1 MVRKPLFRLLANE
14 KDITETLRQNLISLG
29 FDDKEGFKS
38 DEINFKVHGIY
49 AKPVFGDKL
58 ELYLGWAGEGEEG
71 ADLIWLCGK
80 FAVQTCERDFKEQS
94 TEVRATAV
102 DFASEIKTKKR
113 RSWENTTL
121 FAIAGKV
128 ADENA
133 LRLKTSGEDM
143 AIRSRLQDG
152 VSDLEFLYSLSKEL
166 GYLAATKNDTL
177 ILAPKKSG
185 DDEADEAEKGGDGL
199 PQIELNLSDL
209 ASLNITEANRNAYGS
224 VVCEWQ
230 DVESGKRKQ
239 IKTGKGKQIYKMQ
252 IPEPKSDAEA
262 YKLAQSKLNELKKG
276 GINGRCSCMGANIV
290 AGVQIKFKGAPGLE
304 DVKFS
309 GKSVSH
315 TLEPSAYNIEIEFE
329 G

>member
-1 MVRKPLFRLLANE
+1 MVRKPSFRLLANE
-14 KDITETLRQNLISLG
+14 KDITETLRRNLISLG

-49 AKPVFGDKL
+49 AKPTFGDKL

-71 ADLIWLCGK
+71 ADNMWLCGK

-102 DFASEIKTKKR
+102 DFAGEIKTKKR

-121 FAIAGKV
+121 FAIAGKI

-152 VSDLEFLYSLSKEL
+152 VGDLEFLYSLSKEL

-177 ILAPKKSG
+177 ILAPKSG
-185 DDEADEAEKGGDGL
+185 DDEAD
-199 PQIELNLSDL
+199 
-209 ASLNITEANRNAYGS
+209 
-224 VVCEWQ
+224 
-230 DVESGKRKQ
+230 
-239 IKTGKGKQIYKMQ
+239 
-252 IPEPKSDAEA
+252 
-262 YKLAQSKLNELKKG
+262 
-276 GINGRCSCMGANIV
+276 GA
-290 AGVQIKFKGAPGLE
+290 
-304 DVKFS
+304 
-309 GKSVSH
+309 
-315 TLEPSAYNIEIEFE
+315 
-329 G
+329 

>member
-1 MVRKPLFRLLANE
+1 MVRKPIFKLEANG
-14 KDITETLRQNLISLG
+14 KDITQTIKQNLISLG

-38 DEINFKVHGIY
+38 DEINFKVKGIF
-49 AKPVFGDKL
+49 AKPTFGDKL
-58 ELYLGWAGEGEEG
+58 ELYLGWAGEGEGG
-71 ADLIWLCGK
+71 ADNMWLCGK
-80 FAVQTCERDFKEQS
+80 FAVQTCERDYKEQS

-102 DFASEIKTKKR
+102 DFAGEIKTKKR

-121 FAIAGKV
+121 FAIAGKI

-166 GYLAATKNDTL
+166 GYLAATKNNTL

-185 DDEADEAEKGGDGL
+185 DDEADEAETESGL
-199 PQIELNLSDL
+199 PQIELNLIDL
-209 ASLNITEANRNAYGS
+209 ASLNITEANRNAYNA

-230 DVESGKRKQ
+230 DIASGKRKQ
-239 IKTGKGKQIYKMQ
+239 IKVGKGKQTYKMQ

-262 YKLAQSKLNELKKG
+262 YRLAQNKLNELKKG
-276 GINGRCSCMGANIV
+276 GINGRCSCMGANII
-290 AGVQIKFKGAPGLE
+290 AGAQVKFKGAPGLE

-309 GKSVSH
+309 VKSVSH
-315 TLEPSAYNIEIEFE
+315 TLEPTSYTIEIEFE

>member
-1 MVRKPLFRLLANE
+1 MVRKPIFRLLANE

-38 DEINFKVHGIY
+38 DEINFKVKGLFV
-49 AKPVFGDKL
+49 KPVFGDKL

-121 FAIAGKV
+121 FAIASKI

-133 LRLKTSGEDM
+133 LRLKTNGEDM

-152 VSDLEFLYSLSKEL
+152 VGDLEFLYSLSKEL

-177 ILAPKKSG
+177 ILASKSG
-185 DDEADEAEKGGDGL
+185 DDKSSEAEKGSDAL
-199 PQIELNLSDL
+199 PQIELNLSEL
-209 ASLNITEANRNAYGS
+209 ESLNITEANRNAYGS

-239 IKTGKGKQIYKMQ
+239 IKVGKGKQTYKMQ

-262 YKLAQSKLNELKKG
+262 YKLTQSKLNELKKG

-290 AGVQIKFKGAPGLE
+290 AGAQIKFKGAPGLE

-309 GKSVSH
+309 VKSVSH

>member
-1 MVRKPLFRLLANE
+1 MVRKPIFRLLANE
-14 KDITETLRQNLISLG
+14 KDITQTIRQNLISLG

-38 DEINFKVHGIY
+38 DEISFKVHGIF

-58 ELYLGWAGEGEEG
+58 ELYLGWADEGEEG
-71 ADLIWLCGK
+71 ADNIWLCGK
-80 FAVQTCERDFKEQS
+80 FTVQTCERDFKEQS

-102 DFASEIKTKKR
+102 DFAGEIKTKKR

-121 FAIAGKV
+121 FAIASKI

-133 LRLKTSGEDM
+133 LLLKTSGKDM

-152 VSDLEFLYSLSKEL
+152 VGDLEFLYSLSKEL

-177 ILAPKKSG
+177 ILAPKSRG
-185 DDEADEAEKGGDGL
+185 DEADEAEKGGDGL
-199 PQIELNLSDL
+199 PQIELNLSEL
-209 ASLNITEANRNAYGS
+209 ESLNITEANRNAYGS

-239 IKTGKGKQIYKMQ
+239 IKVGKGKQTYKMQ

-276 GINGRCSCMGANIV
+276 GINGRCSCMGANIA
-290 AGVQIKFKGAPGLE
+290 AGTQVKFKGAAGLE

-309 GKSVSH
+309 VKSVSH

>member
-1 MVRKPLFRLLANE
+1 MVRKPIFKLEANG
-14 KDITETLRQNLISLG
+14 KDITQTIKQNLISLG

-38 DEINFKVHGIY
+38 DEISFKVRGLF
-49 AKPVFGDKL
+49 AKPTFGDKL

-71 ADLIWLCGK
+71 ADNMWLCGK
-80 FAVQTCERDFKEQS
+80 FAVQTCERDYKEQS

-102 DFASEIKTKKR
+102 DFAGEIKTKKR

-121 FAIAGKV
+121 FAIAGKI

-152 VSDLEFLYSLSKEL
+152 VGDLEFLYSLSKEL

-177 ILAPKKSG
+177 ILAPKSG
-185 DDEADEAEKGGDGL
+185 DDESDEAEKGGDGL

-209 ASLNITEANRNAYGS
+209 ASLNITEANRNAYNA

-230 DVESGKRKQ
+230 DIASGKRKQ
-239 IKTGKGKQIYKMQ
+239 IKVGKGKQTYKMQ

-290 AGVQIKFKGAPGLE
+290 AGAQIKFKGAAGLE

-309 GKSVSH
+309 VKSVSH
-315 TLEPSAYNIEIEFE
+315 TLEPTNYSIEIEFE

>member
-14 KDITETLRQNLISLG
+14 KDITQTIRQNLISLG

-38 DEINFKVHGIY
+38 DEISFKVRGLF
-49 AKPVFGDKL
+49 AKPAFGDRL
-58 ELYLGWAGEGEEG
+58 ELYLGWTGEGEEG
-71 ADLIWLCGK
+71 ADNMWLCGK

-121 FAIAGKV
+121 FAIAGKI

-177 ILAPKKSG
+177 ILAPKSG
-185 DDEADEAEKGGDGL
+185 DDESDEAEKGGDGL

-209 ASLNITEANRNAYGS
+209 ASLNITEANRNAYNA

-230 DVESGKRKQ
+230 DIASGKRKQ
-239 IKTGKGKQIYKMQ
+239 IKVGKGKQTYKMQ

-290 AGVQIKFKGAPGLE
+290 AGAQVKFKGAPGLE
-304 DVKFS
+304 DLKFS
-309 GKSVSH
+309 VKSVSH
-315 TLEPSAYNIEIEFE
+315 TFDASGYTIEIEFE

>member
-1 MVRKPLFRLLANE
+1 MLRKPIFRLLANK
-14 KDITETLRQNLISLG
+14 KDITQTIKQNLISLG

-38 DEINFKVHGIY
+38 DEISFKVHGIF

-58 ELYLGWAGEGEEG
+58 ELYLGWADEGEEG
-71 ADLIWLCGK
+71 ADNIWLCGK

-102 DFASEIKTKKR
+102 DFAGEIKIKKR

-121 FAIAGKV
+121 FAIAGKI

-133 LRLKTSGEDM
+133 LLLKTSGEDM

-152 VSDLEFLYSLSKEL
+152 VSDLEFLYSLAKEL

-177 ILAPKKSG
+177 ILAPKSRG
-185 DDEADEAEKGGDGL
+185 DEADGAEKGGDGL
-199 PQIELNLSDL
+199 PQIELNLSEL
-209 ASLNITEANRNAYGS
+209 ESLNITEANRNAYGS

-239 IKTGKGKQIYKMQ
+239 IKVGKGKQTYKMQ

-290 AGVQIKFKGAPGLE
+290 AGAQVKFKGAAGLE

-309 GKSVSH
+309 VKSVSH

>member
-1 MVRKPLFRLLANE
+1 MVRKPIFKLEANG

-38 DEINFKVHGIY
+38 DEINFKVHGLY
-49 AKPVFGDKL
+49 TKPAFGDKL
-58 ELYLGWAGEGEEG
+58 ELWLGWAGEGEEG
-71 ADLIWLCGK
+71 ADNMWLCGK

-102 DFASEIKTKKR
+102 DFAGEIKTKKR

-121 FAIAGKV
+121 FAIAGKI
-128 ADENA
+128 ADENT
-133 LRLKTSGEDM
+133 LLLKTSGEDM

-177 ILAPKKSG
+177 ILAPKSG
-185 DDEADEAEKGGDGL
+185 GDEADGAETDRGL
-199 PQIELNLSDL
+199 SQIELNLIDL

-224 VVCEWQ
+224 VTCEWQ

-239 IKTGKGKQIYKMQ
+239 IKVQTHFPKYK
-252 IPEPKSDAEA
+252 KSRIRF
-262 YKLAQSKLNELKKG
+262 YVL
-276 GINGRCSCMGANIV
+276 
-290 AGVQIKFKGAPGLE
+290 
-304 DVKFS
+304 
-309 GKSVSH
+309 
-315 TLEPSAYNIEIEFE
+315 
-329 G
+329 

>member
-1 MVRKPLFRLLANE
+1 MVRKPIFKLEANG
-14 KDITETLRQNLISLG
+14 KDITQTIKQNLISLG

-38 DEINFKVHGIY
+38 DEISFKVRGLF

-58 ELYLGWAGEGEEG
+58 ELWLGWAGEGAEG
-71 ADLIWLCGK
+71 SDLMWLCGK

-121 FAIAGKV
+121 FAIAGKI

-143 AIRSRLQDG
+143 TIRSRLQDG
-152 VSDLEFLYSLSKEL
+152 VSDLEFLYSLAKEL
-166 GYLAATKNDTL
+166 SYLAATKNNTL

-185 DDEADEAEKGGDGL
+185 DDEADEAETESGL
-199 PQIELNLSDL
+199 PQIELNLTDL

-224 VVCEWQ
+224 VTCEWQ
-230 DVESGKRKQ
+230 DIASGKRKQ
-239 IKTGKGKQIYKMQ
+239 IKVGKGKQTYKMQ

-262 YKLAQSKLNELKKG
+262 YKLTQSKLNELKKG
-276 GINGRCSCMGANIV
+276 GINGRCSCIGANIV
-290 AGVQIKFKGAPGLE
+290 AGAQVKFKGAPGLE

-309 GKSVSH
+309 VKSVSH
-315 TLEPSAYNIEIEFE
+315 TLESSAYNIEIEFE

>member
-1 MVRKPLFRLLANE
+1 MLRKPIFRLLANE
-14 KDITETLRQNLISLG
+14 KDITQTIKQNLISLG

-38 DEINFKVHGIY
+38 DEISFKVHGIF
-49 AKPVFGDKL
+49 AKPTFGDKL
-58 ELYLGWAGEGEEG
+58 ELYLGWAGEGEG
-71 ADLIWLCGK
+71 NMWLCGK

-102 DFASEIKTKKR
+102 DFAGEIKTKKR

-121 FAIAGKV
+121 FAIAGKI

-143 AIRSRLQDG
+143 TIRSRLQDG
-152 VSDLEFLYSLSKEL
+152 VSDLEFLYSLAKEL

-177 ILAPKKSG
+177 ILAPKSG
-185 DDEADEAEKGGDGL
+185 GDEADEAEKGGDGL
-199 PQIELNLSDL
+199 PQIELNLSEL
-209 ASLNITEANRNAYGS
+209 ESLNITEANRNAYGS
-224 VVCEWQ
+224 VTCEWQ

-239 IKTGKGKQIYKMQ
+239 IKVGKGKQTYKMQ

-290 AGVQIKFKGAPGLE
+290 AGAQIKFKGAPGLE

-309 GKSVSH
+309 VKSVSH
-315 TLEPSAYNIEIEFE
+315 TLEPSTYNIEIEFE

>member
-14 KDITETLRQNLISLG
+14 KDITETLRQNLISLA

-38 DEINFKVHGIY
+38 DEISFKVHGIY
-49 AKPVFGDKL
+49 AKPTFGDKL
-58 ELYLGWAGEGEEG
+58 ELYLGWAGEGAEG
-71 ADLIWLCGK
+71 SDLMWLCGK

-102 DFASEIKTKKR
+102 DFAGEIKTKKR

-121 FAIAGKV
+121 FVIAGKI

-143 AIRSRLQDG
+143 TIRSRLQDG

-177 ILAPKKSG
+177 ILAPKSRG
-185 DDEADEAEKGGDGL
+185 DEADEAEKRGDGL
-199 PQIELNLSDL
+199 PQIELNLSGL
-209 ASLNITEANRNAYGS
+209 TSLNITEANRNAYGS
-224 VVCEWQ
+224 VTCEWQ
-230 DVESGKRKQ
+230 DFASGNRKQ
-239 IKTGKGKQIYKMQ
+239 IKVGKGKQTYKMQ

-262 YKLAQSKLNELKKG
+262 YRLAQSKLNELKKG

-290 AGVQIKFKGAPGLE
+290 AGAQVKFKGALGLE
-304 DVKFS
+304 DLKFS
-309 GKSVSH
+309 VKSVSH

>member
-1 MVRKPLFRLLANE
+1 MVRKPIFKLEANG

-38 DEINFKVHGIY
+38 DEINFKVYGIY

-58 ELYLGWAGEGEEG
+58 ELWLGWAGEGEEG
-71 ADLIWLCGK
+71 ADNMWLCGK

-102 DFASEIKTKKR
+102 NFASKIKTKKR

-121 FAIAGKV
+121 FAIAGKI

-152 VSDLEFLYSLSKEL
+152 VGDLEFLYSLSKEL

-177 ILAPKKSG
+177 ILAPKSG
-185 DDEADEAEKGGDGL
+185 DDKSSEAEKGSDAL
-199 PQIELNLSDL
+199 PQIELNLSEL
-209 ASLNITEANRNAYGS
+209 ESLNITEANRNAYGS

-239 IKTGKGKQIYKMQ
+239 IKVGKGKQTYKMQ

-290 AGVQIKFKGAPGLE
+290 AGAQIKFKGAPGLE

-309 GKSVSH
+309 VKSVSH
-315 TLEPSAYNIEIEFE
+315 TFDASGYTIEIEFE

>member
-1 MVRKPLFRLLANE
+1 MVRKPIFRLLANE
-14 KDITETLRQNLISLG
+14 KDITQTIRQNLISLG

-38 DEINFKVHGIY
+38 DEISFKVRGLF
-49 AKPVFGDKL
+49 AKPTFGDKL
-58 ELYLGWAGEGEEG
+58 ELWLGWTGEGAEG
-71 ADLIWLCGK
+71 SDLMWLCGK

-121 FAIAGKV
+121 FAIAGKI

-133 LRLKTSGEDM
+133 LKLKTSGEDM

-152 VSDLEFLYSLSKEL
+152 LSDLEFLYSLSKEL

-177 ILAPKKSG
+177 ILAPKNGNDKSS
-185 DDEADEAEKGGDGL
+185 EAEQESGL
-199 PQIELNLSDL
+199 PQIELSLSEL
-209 ASLNITEANRNAYGS
+209 ESLNITEANRNAYGS
-224 VVCEWQ
+224 VTCEWQ

-239 IKTGKGKQIYKMQ
+239 IKVGKGKQTYKMQ

-262 YKLAQSKLNELKKG
+262 YKLAQSKLDELKKG

-290 AGVQIKFKGAPGLE
+290 AGAQLKFKGAAGLE

-309 GKSVSH
+309 IKSVSH
-315 TLEPSAYNIEIEFE
+315 TFDASGYTIEIEFE

>member
-1 MVRKPLFRLLANE
+1 MLRKPIFRLLANE

-38 DEINFKVHGIY
+38 DEISFKVHGIF

-58 ELYLGWAGEGEEG
+58 ELYLGWADEGEEG
-71 ADLIWLCGK
+71 ADNIWLCGK

-102 DFASEIKTKKR
+102 DFAGEIKTKKR

-121 FAIAGKV
+121 FAIAGKI

-143 AIRSRLQDG
+143 TIRSRLQDG

-177 ILAPKKSG
+177 ILAPKSG
-185 DDEADEAEKGGDGL
+185 DDEADGAEKGGDGL
-199 PQIELNLSDL
+199 PQIELNLSEL
-209 ASLNITEANRNAYGS
+209 ESLNITEANRNAYGS

-239 IKTGKGKQIYKMQ
+239 IKVGKGKQTYKMQ

-290 AGVQIKFKGAPGLE
+290 AGAQVKFKGALGLE
-304 DVKFS
+304 DLKFS
-309 GKSVSH
+309 VKSVSH
-315 TLEPSAYNIEIEFE
+315 TLEPTGYTIEIEFE

>member
-38 DEINFKVHGIY
+38 DEISFKVHGIY
-49 AKPVFGDKL
+49 AKPTFGDKL

-71 ADLIWLCGK
+71 ADNTWLCGK

-102 DFASEIKTKKR
+102 NFAGEIKTKKR

-121 FAIAGKV
+121 FAIAGKI

-133 LRLKTSGEDM
+133 LRLKTNGEDI

-152 VSDLEFLYSLSKEL
+152 VSDLEFLYSLAKEL

-185 DDEADEAEKGGDGL
+185 DDEADEAETESGL
-199 PQIELNLSDL
+199 PQIELNLIDL
-209 ASLNITEANRNAYGS
+209 ASLNITKANRNAYNA

-230 DVESGKRKQ
+230 DIASGKRKQ
-239 IKTGKGKQIYKMQ
+239 IKVGKGKQTYKMQ

-262 YKLAQSKLNELKKG
+262 YRLAQNKLNELKKG
-276 GINGRCSCMGANIV
+276 GINGRCSCMGANII
-290 AGVQIKFKGAPGLE
+290 AGAQVKFKGAPGLE

-309 GKSVSH
+309 VKSVSH
-315 TLEPSAYNIEIEFE
+315 TLEPTSYTIEIEFE

>member
-1 MVRKPLFRLLANE
+1 MVRKPIFKLEANG
-14 KDITETLRQNLISLG
+14 KDITQTIKQNLISLG

-38 DEINFKVHGIY
+38 DEISFKVRGLF
-49 AKPVFGDKL
+49 AKPTFGDTL
-58 ELYLGWAGEGEEG
+58 ELWLGWAGEGAEG
-71 ADLIWLCGK
+71 SDLMWLCGK
-80 FAVQTCERDFKEQS
+80 FAVQTCERDFKDQS

-121 FAIAGKV
+121 FAIAGKI

-143 AIRSRLQDG
+143 TIRSRLQDG

-177 ILAPKKSG
+177 ILAPKSG
-185 DDEADEAEKGGDGL
+185 DDEADGAETDREL
-199 PQIELNLSDL
+199 PQIELNLIDL

-224 VVCEWQ
+224 VTCEWQ

-239 IKTGKGKQIYKMQ
+239 IKVGKGKQTYKMQ

-262 YKLAQSKLNELKKG
+262 YRLAQSKLNELKKG
-276 GINGRCSCMGANIV
+276 GINGRCSCMGSNIV
-290 AGVQIKFKGAPGLE
+290 AGAQLKFKGAAGLE

-309 GKSVSH
+309 IKSVSH
-315 TLEPSAYNIEIEFE
+315 TFDASGYTIEIEFE

>member
-1 MVRKPLFRLLANE
+1 MVRKPIFKLEANG
-14 KDITETLRQNLISLG
+14 KDITETLKQNLISLG

-38 DEINFKVHGIY
+38 DEISFKVHGLY
-49 AKPVFGDKL
+49 AKPAFGDRL
-58 ELYLGWAGEGEEG
+58 ELWLGWAGEGAEG
-71 ADLIWLCGK
+71 SDLMWLCGK

-102 DFASEIKTKKR
+102 DFAGEIKTKKR

-121 FAIAGKV
+121 FAIAGKI

-143 AIRSRLQDG
+143 TIRSRLQDG

-177 ILAPKKSG
+177 ILAPKSG
-185 DDEADEAEKGGDGL
+185 DDEADGAEKGGDGL
-199 PQIELNLSDL
+199 PQIELNLSEL
-209 ASLNITEANRNAYGS
+209 ESLNITEANRNAYGS

-239 IKTGKGKQIYKMQ
+239 IKVGKGKQTYKMQ

-290 AGVQIKFKGAPGLE
+290 AGAQVKFKGAAGLE

-309 GKSVSH
+309 VKSVSH

>member
-1 MVRKPLFRLLANE
+1 MVRKPIFRLLANE
-14 KDITETLRQNLISLG
+14 KDITQTIKQNLISLG

-38 DEINFKVHGIY
+38 DEISFKVHGIF
-49 AKPVFGDKL
+49 AKPTFGDKL
-58 ELYLGWAGEGEEG
+58 ELYLGWAGEGEGG
-71 ADLIWLCGK
+71 ADNMWLCGK
-80 FAVQTCERDFKEQS
+80 FAVQTCERDYKEQS

-102 DFASEIKTKKR
+102 DFAGEIKIKKR

-121 FAIAGKV
+121 FAIAGKI

-152 VSDLEFLYSLSKEL
+152 VGDLEFLYSLGKEL

-177 ILAPKKSG
+177 ILALKSG
-185 DDEADEAEKGGDGL
+185 GDEADGAETDRGL
-199 PQIELNLSDL
+199 SQIELNLIDL
-209 ASLNITEANRNAYGS
+209 TSLNITEANRNAYGS
-224 VVCEWQ
+224 VTCEWQ

-239 IKTGKGKQIYKMQ
+239 IKVGKGKQTYKMQ

-290 AGVQIKFKGAPGLE
+290 AGVQIKFKGAQGLE
-304 DVKFS
+304 DIKFS
-309 GKSVSH
+309 VKSVSH